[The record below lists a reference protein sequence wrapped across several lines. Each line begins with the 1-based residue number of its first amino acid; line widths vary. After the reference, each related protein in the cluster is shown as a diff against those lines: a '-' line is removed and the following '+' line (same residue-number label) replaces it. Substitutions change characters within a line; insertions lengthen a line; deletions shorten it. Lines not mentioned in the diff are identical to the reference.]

1 MRFSFLN
8 NTCKAITLWVF
19 CVFSSLHVWAQVQF
33 HAGDYGIT
41 PQNPNNTPALQALV
55 DSVHALGGGLIQLST
70 GTYTFKGTVKW
81 RSRVALEGVS
91 VQTTVLRMEGNTNWS
106 LFIGESTAQG
116 VFNPIE
122 SVRFQ
127 HFTVDAYAM
136 HPKDYI
142 TNCKAFNIRP
152 LTDAVFNDLVLKGT
166 PATSL
171 GVDFLNRVLIQNV
184 RVIDGGRLWTP
195 GKGGGSG
202 IGIGL
207 RGYADE
213 NFIITNCICVGCGNN
228 GIFVEDQARFG
239 NGIKG
244 RQPMVEGKGQIIS
257 NNIVKNGRNHGISVQ
272 GARHIS
278 ITDNVVFSNDGAGF
292 YGNFYMSDVLVSQ
305 NQFLDNRYGVLLS
318 PASNVSGTHGVGAFT
333 DITFTG
339 NVLRR
344 NHEAGMLVTTPDTIT
359 RLSLISNLVEGS
371 PKAIQLQG
379 NFPQLILNGNI
390 GKVKRLKEKAA
401 EQRVRDE
408 KKN

>member
-33 HAGDYGIT
+33 HAGDYGVT
-41 PQNPNNTPALQALV
+41 PQNPNNTPALQAMV
-55 DSVHALGGGLIQLST
+55 DSLHAIGGGIIQLSP

-81 RSRVALEGVS
+81 RSYVALQGVS
-91 VQTTVLRMEGNTNWS
+91 VQSTVLRMEGNTNWS
-106 LFIGESTAQG
+106 LFIGQSTAQG
-116 VFNPIE
+116 VFDPIE
-122 SVRFQ
+122 SVRFE

-136 HPKDYI
+136 NPKDYI

-207 RGYADE
+207 RGYGDE

-244 RQPMVEGKGQIIS
+244 RQPMVEGKGQII
-257 NNIVKNGRNHGISVQ
+257 
-272 GARHIS
+272 
-278 ITDNVVFSNDGAGF
+278 
-292 YGNFYMSDVLVSQ
+292 
-305 NQFLDNRYGVLLS
+305 
-318 PASNVSGTHGVGAFT
+318 
-333 DITFTG
+333 TG
-339 NVLRR
+339 
-344 NHEAGMLVTTPDTIT
+344 VTTAYLCRARATSPSPTTWSMPT
-359 RLSLISNLVEGS
+359 REQASTAISTCRTPSS
-371 PKAIQLQG
+371 PKTSSSTMTTACYS
-379 NFPQLILNGNI
+379 P
-390 GKVKRLKEKAA
+390 RPAT
-401 EQRVRDE
+401 
-408 KKN
+408 

>member
-1 MRFSFLN
+1 MRFSFLH

-81 RSRVALEGVS
+81 RSHVALEGVS

-213 NFIITNCICVGCGNN
+213 NFIIANCICVGCGNN

-257 NNIVKNGRNHGISVQ
+257 NNIVKNGRNHGISIQ

>member
-8 NTCKAITLWVF
+8 STCKPIVLWVF
-19 CVFSSLHVWAQVQF
+19 CVFCPFTVWAQVQF

-41 PQNPNNTPALQALV
+41 PQNPNNTPALQSLV
-55 DSVHALGGGLIQLST
+55 DSVHVLGGGLIQLST

-81 RSRVALEGVS
+81 RSYVALEGVTVLS
-91 VQTTVLRMEGNTNWS
+91 TVLRMEGNTNWS

-116 VFNPIE
+116 IFNPIE

-207 RGYADE
+207 RGYDNE
-213 NFIITNCICVGCGNN
+213 NFIITNCICEGCGNN

-244 RQPMVEGKGQIIS
+244 RQPMAEGKGQIIS
-257 NNIVKNGRNHGISVQ
+257 NNIVKNGRNHGISIQ
-272 GARHIS
+272 GARNIT
-278 ITDNVVFSNDGAGF
+278 ITDNMVYSNAGAGF
-292 YGNFYMSDVLVSQ
+292 YGNFYMSDAFIVQ
-305 NQFLDNRYGVLLS
+305 NQFLDNGYGVLLS
-318 PASNVSGTHGVGAFT
+318 PASNVNGTNGVGEFN
-333 DITFTG
+333 DITFMG
-339 NVLRR
+339 NIMRR
-344 NHEAGMLVTTPDTIT
+344 NSQVGMLITSPDTIT
-359 RLSLISNLVEGS
+359 RLSLISNLVDGS
-371 PKAIQLQG
+371 PEAIQLQG
-379 NFPQLILNGNI
+379 NFPQLHLKDNV
-390 GKVKRLKEKAA
+390 GKVKRLKTIK
-401 EQRVRDE
+401 
-408 KKN
+408 KKNNLK

>member
-1 MRFSFLN
+1 M
-8 NTCKAITLWVF
+8 
-19 CVFSSLHVWAQVQF
+19 
-33 HAGDYGIT
+33 
-41 PQNPNNTPALQALV
+41 
-55 DSVHALGGGLIQLST
+55 
-70 GTYTFKGTVKW
+70 
-81 RSRVALEGVS
+81 
-91 VQTTVLRMEGNTNWS
+91 
-106 LFIGESTAQG
+106 
-116 VFNPIE
+116 
-122 SVRFQ
+122 
-127 HFTVDAYAM
+127 
-136 HPKDYI
+136 
-142 TNCKAFNIRP
+142 
-152 LTDAVFNDLVLKGT
+152 LKGT

-344 NHEAGMLVTTPDTIT
+344 NHEAGMLVATPDTIT

-371 PKAIQLQG
+371 PQAIQLQG

-401 EQRVRDE
+401 EQRVKG
-408 KKN
+408 KKND